1 MFDWYFDHS
10 IDFEF
15 KTNSK
20 LDIYKFRTPKS
31 FIMKRYNKT
40 AEEAYE
46 IYKKPKQFKNILETY
61 KNIAKSYISKIEK
74 SFDED
79 YYFCNYQS
87 IDILINSFYKKLEKI
102 IDYILDKRDSIPNFD
117 NDLFIDLLKLNS
129 ILNFSLDSQ
138 LKNLNDIKNLNFYEM
153 TPSTVYIL
161 LYILICKIENLD
173 IQELGFDKKYIENE
187 ALICRDVGI
196 FDFQIVP
203 ILDFINEIYYRLN
216 KYTFSIEDVK
226 NSYKTIMYGCKFY
239 RVPNKFYRVPNK
251 NIFTSRD
258 LKNIIKKIMFNK
270 HNISTYK
277 FNEYTK
283 DKLPEKDINYFC
295 CNILY
300 NSKHLVFKFGY
311 EKIFC
316 IEN

>member
-46 IYKKPKQFKNILETY
+46 IYKKPKQFKDILETY
-61 KNIAKSYISKIEK
+61 KNIAKSYISDIKNSLYENC
-74 SFDED
+74 
-79 YYFCNYQS
+79 YFCKYQHIES
-87 IDILINSFYKKLEKI
+87 LIHYFYKKLEKL

-117 NDLFIDLLKLNS
+117 NDFFIDLLKLNS
-129 ILNFSLDSQ
+129 ILDFSLESQ
-138 LKNLNDIKNLNFYEM
+138 LDKLNDIKNLNFYEL

-161 LYILICKIENLD
+161 LYILICKIENSD
-173 IQELGFDKKYIENE
+173 IQELGFDQKYIENE
-187 ALICRDVGI
+187 ALICKDVGI

-226 NSYKTIMYGCKFY
+226 NSYKTIIYGC
-239 RVPNKFYRVPNK
+239 KFYRVPNK

-270 HNISTYK
+270 HNSDQLI
-277 FNEYTK
+277 
-283 DKLPEKDINYFC
+283 
-295 CNILY
+295 
-300 NSKHLVFKFGY
+300 FKFGY

>member
-46 IYKKPKQFKNILETY
+46 IYKKPKQFKDILETY
-61 KNIAKSYISKIEK
+61 KNIAKSYISDIKKSLYEK
-74 SFDED
+74 C
-79 YYFCNYQS
+79 YFCKYQHIES
-87 IDILINSFYKKLEKI
+87 LIHYFYKKLEKLF
-102 IDYILDKRDSIPNFD
+102 DYILDKRDSIPNFD

-138 LKNLNDIKNLNFYEM
+138 LKNLNDIKNLNFYEL

-161 LYILICKIENLD
+161 LYILICKIENSD
-173 IQELGFDKKYIENE
+173 IQELGFDQKYIENE
-187 ALICRDVGI
+187 ALICKDVGI
-196 FDFQIVP
+196 FDFQIIP

-226 NSYKTIMYGCKFY
+226 NSYKTIIYGCKFY
-239 RVPNKFYRVPNK
+239 RVPKK
-251 NIFTSRD
+251 IIFTSRD
-258 LKNIIKKIMFNK
+258 LKNIIKKNMFNK
-270 HNISTYK
+270 HNSDQLI
-277 FNEYTK
+277 
-283 DKLPEKDINYFC
+283 
-295 CNILY
+295 
-300 NSKHLVFKFGY
+300 FKFGY

>member
-1 MFDWYFDHS
+1 MFDWYFVDHS

-40 AEEAYE
+40 VEDAYE
-46 IYKKPKQFKNILETY
+46 IYKKPKQFKDILETFKFHINKYVSEIRELLY
-61 KNIAKSYISKIEK
+61 KN
-74 SFDED
+74 
-79 YYFCNYQS
+79 YYFCKYQ
-87 IDILINSFYKKLEKI
+87 DIESLINYFYKKLEKI

-129 ILNFSLDSQ
+129 ILDFSLDSQ
-138 LKNLNDIKNLNFYEM
+138 LKNLNDIKNLNFYEL

-161 LYILICKIENLD
+161 LYILICKIENSD

-187 ALICRDVGI
+187 ALICRDIGI

-226 NSYKTIMYGCKFY
+226 NSYKNIMYGC
-239 RVPNKFYRVPNK
+239 KFYRVPNK

-270 HNISTYK
+270 
-277 FNEYTK
+277 
-283 DKLPEKDINYFC
+283 
-295 CNILY
+295 Y
-300 NSKHLVFKFGY
+300 NSDQLIFKFGY

>member
-46 IYKKPKQFKNILETY
+46 IYKKPKQFKDILETY
-61 KNIAKSYISKIEK
+61 KNIAKSYISDIKK
-74 SFDED
+74 SLHKNC
-79 YYFCNYQS
+79 YFCKYQN
-87 IDILINSFYKKLEKI
+87 IDDLIHYFYKKLEKL

-129 ILNFSLDSQ
+129 ILDFSLDSQ
-138 LKNLNDIKNLNFYEM
+138 LNNLNDIKNLNFYEL

-161 LYILICKIENLD
+161 LYILICKIENSD
-173 IQELGFDKKYIENE
+173 IQELGFNKKYIENE
-187 ALICRDVGI
+187 ALICRDIGI

-226 NSYKTIMYGCKFY
+226 NSYKTIIYGC
-239 RVPNKFYRVPNK
+239 KFYRVPNK

-258 LKNIIKKIMFNK
+258 LKNIIKKFMFNK
-270 HNISTYK
+270 
-277 FNEYTK
+277 
-283 DKLPEKDINYFC
+283 
-295 CNILY
+295 Y
-300 NSKHLVFKFGY
+300 NSDQLIFKFGY

>member
-1 MFDWYFDHS
+1 MLDWYFDHS
-10 IDFEF
+10 KDFKF

-46 IYKKPKQFKNILETY
+46 IYKKPKQFKDILETY
-61 KNIAKSYISKIEK
+61 KNIAKSYIYDIKKSLYEK
-74 SFDED
+74 C
-79 YYFCNYQS
+79 YFCKYQHIES
-87 IDILINSFYKKLEKI
+87 LIHYFYKKLEKLF
-102 IDYILDKRDSIPNFD
+102 DYILDKRDSIPNFD

-138 LKNLNDIKNLNFYEM
+138 LKNLNDIKNLNFYEL

-161 LYILICKIENLD
+161 LYILICKIENSD
-173 IQELGFDKKYIENE
+173 IQELGFDQKYIENE
-187 ALICRDVGI
+187 ALICKDVGI
-196 FDFQIVP
+196 FDFQIIP

-226 NSYKTIMYGCKFY
+226 NSYKTIMYGFKIY
-239 RVPNKFYRVPNK
+239 RIPKK
-251 NIFTSRD
+251 IIFTSRD
-258 LKNIIKKIMFNK
+258 LKNIIKKNMFNK
-270 HNISTYK
+270 HNSDQLI
-277 FNEYTK
+277 
-283 DKLPEKDINYFC
+283 
-295 CNILY
+295 
-300 NSKHLVFKFGY
+300 FKFGY

>member
-1 MFDWYFDHS
+1 MFDWYFVDHS

-46 IYKKPKQFKNILETY
+46 IYKKPRQFKDILETY
-61 KNIAKSYISKIEK
+61 KNISKSYISDIKNSLYENC
-74 SFDED
+74 
-79 YYFCNYQS
+79 YFCKYQN
-87 IDILINSFYKKLEKI
+87 IDELIHYFYKKLEKL

-173 IQELGFDKKYIENE
+173 IQELGFDQKYIENE
-187 ALICRDVGI
+187 ALICKDVGI

-226 NSYKTIMYGCKFY
+226 NSYKTIMYGCE
-239 RVPNKFYRVPNK
+239 FYRVPNK

-300 NSKHLVFKFGY
+300 NSKYLVFKFGY
-311 EKIFC
+311 KKIFC

>member
-1 MFDWYFDHS
+1 MFDWYLIDHS

-40 AEEAYE
+40 AEDAYE
-46 IYKKPKQFKNILETY
+46 IYKKPKQFKEILEIY
-61 KNIAKSYISKIEK
+61 KNIAKIYISDIKK
-74 SFDED
+74 SLDKNFYHYC
-79 YYFCNYQS
+79 YYQN
-87 IDILINSFYKKLEKI
+87 IDSLIRYFYKKLEKL

-129 ILNFSLDSQ
+129 ILDFSLESQ
-138 LKNLNDIKNLNFYEM
+138 LNNLNDIKNLNFYEL

-173 IQELGFDKKYIENE
+173 IQELGFDKKYIEDE
-187 ALICRDVGI
+187 ALICRDNGI

-216 KYTFSIEDVK
+216 KYTNSKEDVK

-239 RVPNKFYRVPNK
+239 RVPNK

-258 LKNIIKKIMFNK
+258 LKNIIKK
-270 HNISTYK
+270 
-277 FNEYTK
+277 
-283 DKLPEKDINYFC
+283 NY
-295 CNILY
+295 
-300 NSKHLVFKFGY
+300 VQ
-311 EKIFC
+311 
-316 IEN
+316 

>member
-1 MFDWYFDHS
+1 MFDWYFVDHS

-40 AEEAYE
+40 AEDAYE
-46 IYKKPKQFKNILETY
+46 IYKKPKQFKEVLETY
-61 KNIAKSYISKIEK
+61 KNISKSYISDIKK
-74 SFDED
+74 SL
-79 YYFCNYQS
+79 YKNCYFCKYQN
-87 IDILINSFYKKLEKI
+87 IDYLIHYFYKKFEKL
-102 IDYILDKRDSIPNFD
+102 IDYILGKRDSIPNFD

-129 ILNFSLDSQ
+129 ILDFSLDSQ
-138 LKNLNDIKNLNFYEM
+138 LKNLNDIKNLNFYEL

-161 LYILICKIENLD
+161 LYILICKIENSD
-173 IQELGFDKKYIENE
+173 IQELGFDQKYIENE
-187 ALICRDVGI
+187 ALICKDVGI

-226 NSYKTIMYGCKFY
+226 NSYKTIMY
-239 RVPNKFYRVPNK
+239 VHKFYRVPNK

-270 HNISTYK
+270 HNSDQLI
-277 FNEYTK
+277 
-283 DKLPEKDINYFC
+283 
-295 CNILY
+295 
-300 NSKHLVFKFGY
+300 FKFGY